1 MKTQNFISIGNLSF
15 DTQGLK
21 SFKTSVSVNTNGYW
35 ELNLKCF
42 YHSNEKSYEENYTLK
57 KLPILLSQDM
67 IRKDILERIGSYKK
81 IQQNLKK
88 LLDANGGHVN
98 IEPYRDNLFKSKSA
112 FSWDRLKKLNFSYIK
127 RNSDQK
133 NIILIKTNEQRAID
147 ESLSLLKR
155 YANHQPTVI
164 AIRDKKVCE
173 FFVCYKDIN
182 NQDSFLEMILLME
195 EKRKYL
201 ENSLLEKNEE
211 VKNPKEVLL
220 KKEQE
225 VQMFLK
231 SNLNIKRSLDI

>member
-21 SFKTSVSVNTNGYW
+21 SFKTSVSANTNGYW

-88 LLDANGGHVN
+88 LLDANGGHIK
-98 IEPYRDNLFKSKSA
+98 IELYRDNLFKSKS
-112 FSWDRLKKLNFSYIK
+112 FYSWDRLKKINFSYIK
-127 RNSDQK
+127 GNSKEK

-147 ESLSLLKR
+147 NYLSFKG
-155 YANHQPTVI
+155 YVNHQPTVL

-201 ENSLLEKNEE
+201 ENSLLENNEE